1 MNDSCLQVQAAG
13 SVSQLA
19 GTHGYNSVNGIASV
33 TPELFIIILAL
44 YLYIN
49 IAGAYLE

>member
-19 GTHGYNSVNGIASV
+19 GTHGYNTVNGIASV
-33 TPELFIIILAL
+33 TPELSSL
-44 YLYIN
+44 YWLYIY
-49 IAGAYLE
+49 ILILQGLI